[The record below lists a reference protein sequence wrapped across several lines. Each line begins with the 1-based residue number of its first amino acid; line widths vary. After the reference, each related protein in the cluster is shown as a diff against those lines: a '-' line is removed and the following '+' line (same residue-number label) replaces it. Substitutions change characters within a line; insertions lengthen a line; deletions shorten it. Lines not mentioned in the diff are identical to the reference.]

1 MKLPFLKSRPAY
13 TLLYI
18 TEAKTFRIDTD
29 KNGVVMGNL
38 ITLDLRCDTANNLA
52 HALEKIILKSEPF
65 AKKLWIFYVRLPTQL
80 LSLPTAQLAGAEDEM
95 LEQAL
100 LFEYESMTGESVA
113 QSHLAHYFISDIDEM
128 SSYWVTVLGKEAFT
142 KITEAIKP
150 TGSKLQGVFHPAG
163 LPELI
168 VGEVEEDWL
177 RLEIWSDTV
186 FTLHKKSAEPLALQV
201 FHPEENRNWQ
211 EELNVW
217 LLEIGEVER
226 SETILNNRM
235 EYLPHTDDIFH
246 LSDDVM
252 LELCLGRW
260 ASYLLSTDTPALPLI
275 NKSRN
280 KINMDLVYML
290 GGGGLALALC
300 VGHFTWNL
308 YQRNEFEYQVEQL
321 TKAEKDIKSA
331 RDGGKKTR
339 ESSDKLEKT
348 LVTLR
353 NNVQVIPKAMSA
365 LQSRPMLLLKGLAE
379 ASPEDLIIESISVNE
394 QAQIVIKGVALK
406 AHLMNQLTSEVKA
419 QFIALGWSIS
429 APTKTDLAVFP
440 EGGPWEFSFV
450 LSDNGLD
457 GFVPS

>member
-1 MKLPFLKSRPAY
+1 MKLPFIKSRPAY

-29 KNGVVMGNL
+29 KHGVIVGHL
-38 ITLDLRCDTANNLA
+38 TVIDQRCDSDKNLP
-52 HALEKIILKSEPF
+52 HSLEKILEKSEPLG
-65 AKKLWIFYVRLPTQL
+65 KKLWISYVRLSTQL
-80 LSLPTAQLAGAEDEM
+80 LSLPSAQLAGAEAEM

-113 QSHLAHYFISDIDEM
+113 QSHLAHHFISDEDEM
-128 SSYWVTVLGKEAFT
+128 SSYWVTVLGKEIFT
-142 KITEAIKP
+142 KITEALKP
-150 TGSKLQGVFHPAG
+150 SGSKLQGVIHPAG

-177 RLEIWSDTV
+177 RLEIWSNTAI
-186 FTLHKKSAEPLALQV
+186 TLYQKPSEALAMQI
-201 FHPEENRNWQ
+201 FHTEENSNWQ

-235 EYLPHTDDIFH
+235 EYLPHTDDTFH
-246 LSDDVM
+246 LSDEVM

-260 ASYLLSTDTPALPLI
+260 VSYLLSVDKPAIPVI
-275 NKSRN
+275 NKERH
-280 KINMDLVYML
+280 INMDLVLML
-290 GGGGLALALC
+290 GGGGLALVLC

-339 ESSDKLEKT
+339 ESSAKIEKT
-348 LVTLR
+348 LATLR
-353 NNVQVIPKAMSA
+353 TNVQVIPKAMAA

-379 ASPEDLIIESISVNE
+379 SSPKDLIIESISVNE
-394 QAQIVIKGVALK
+394 EAHIMVKGVALQP
-406 AHLMNQLTSEVKA
+406 HLINQLASQAKSDFTD
-419 QFIALGWSIS
+419 LGWSITT
-429 APTKTDLAVFP
+429 PTKTDLMAFP
-440 EGGPWEFSFV
+440 AGGPWEFSF
-450 LSDNGLD
+450 LLKDNGLG
-457 GFVPS
+457 GFSK